1 MPIWVSKAMLE
12 VENLHV
18 SYGPVKALRGV
29 SLHIDVGEVVTAIGA
44 NGAGKSTLLMAISG
58 VLKPV
63 SGEIRFMGD
72 RIDGMEPFRIVRR
85 GLSQVPEGRRVFP
98 QLTVDENLTAGSLVR
113 SDTSGIS
120 QDRDRV
126 YGLFPRL
133 KERMGQAAGTLS
145 GGEQQMLA
153 IGRGL
158 MAKPK
163 LLLLDE
169 PSMGLAPKMVA
180 TIFEILGEIS
190 GAGTTIML
198 VEQNAFRALELA
210 SRGYVLEG
218 GQMILSGRTADIAA
232 DPRMKEAYLGQAV
245 PAGRPG

>member
-1 MPIWVSKAMLE
+1 MLE
-12 VENLHV
+12 IESLHV

-29 SLHIDVGEVVTAIGA
+29 SVRIDEGEVVTAIGA
-44 NGAGKSTLLMAISG
+44 NGAGKSTLLMTISG

-63 SGEIRFMGD
+63 SGEIRFMGE
-72 RIDGMEPFRIVRR
+72 RIDGLEPHRIVRR

-98 QLTVDENLTAGSLVR
+98 LLTIDENLTAGSIVR
-113 SDTSGIS
+113 SDAAGVSR
-120 QDRDRV
+120 DRDWV
-126 YGLFPRL
+126 YSLFPRL
-133 KERMGQAAGTLS
+133 KERIAQPAGTLS

-180 TIFEILGEIS
+180 TIFAILGEIS
-190 GAGTTIML
+190 SAGTTIML

-245 PAGRPG
+245 SAGRPS

>member
-1 MPIWVSKAMLE
+1 MLE
-12 VENLHV
+12 IESLHV

-29 SLHIDVGEVVTAIGA
+29 SVRIDEGEVVTAIGA
-44 NGAGKSTLLMAISG
+44 NGAGKSTLLMTISG

-63 SGEIRFMGD
+63 SGEIRFMGE
-72 RIDGMEPFRIVRR
+72 RIDGLEPHRIVRR

-98 QLTVDENLTAGSLVR
+98 LLTIDENLTAGSIVR
-113 SDTSGIS
+113 SDPAGVSR
-120 QDRDRV
+120 DRDWV
-126 YGLFPRL
+126 YSLFPRL
-133 KERMGQAAGTLS
+133 KERIAQPAGTLS

-180 TIFEILGEIS
+180 TIFAILGEIS
-190 GAGTTIML
+190 SAGTTIML

-245 PAGRPG
+245 SAGRPS